1 MAQGKTVS
9 DISDDPNNTTSNDSD
24 PTVVQMGSDP
34 SIAAT
39 KTVRVLENGDGFLGV
54 GDAVEYTII
63 VENTG
68 NAVLSDLDVQD
79 NDFIDDNNTSLTLT
93 TGPTFTISSEGSDEG
108 TLIPGEKAY
117 YIATFDLTQSVV
129 DAGGL
134 SNQATVYASSP
145 GQTND
150 LDVKT
155 DDPETTTIEDATA
168 LQIEHDPVIEVV
180 KTATVDD
187 VNTDG
192 KTNTGDTI
200 TYTIT
205 VENKGNVTLTSITL
219 EDVLTDADGNT
230 SSLTPIFDTSN
241 TAIEGTLQV
250 GEKATYS
257 FIYTITQTALD
268 SGQVMNT
275 VLATASS
282 PKLTDDVSDRSDD
295 GDDND
300 GDTDD
305 DQTITPLDQ
314 SPSITVSKTA
324 VVDQGTDS
332 LTNLGDLITYTITIE
347 NTGDV
352 TLTNILVTDV
362 LTDGDGTTTVLSST
376 YDTSN
381 TATEGT
387 LAVGETATYTVV
399 YTIDQ
404 KAVNSGS
411 VSNNATVTAMSPA
424 AVQVNDSLDNL
435 VTTAIDQ
442 SASLEVTKVAEIVD
456 NGDGVTGVGDIVQY
470 TITVENTGSVT
481 LTSIAVSDQL
491 QDNAGNAIVLTSGNT
506 LSFTGASQGS
516 LNGTL
521 QSGEMAKYT
530 AYHVID
536 QAIVDAGGLTN
547 SASANGIDPNGVDV
561 TDVSDNGDDTDGNTT
576 NDPTVTTIDPSP
588 SMSVV
593 KTAALVGNDD
603 GIIEAGDLVVYTI
616 VVTNTGNLTLF
627 DVAITDQL
635 TDQNGNTLTLT
646 QDASIDGVVRDI
658 APGASESYMVTYF
671 IDQDAADSGSIIN
684 IASASAIILDG
695 SAIIPVVS
703 DPAII
708 TMTDRPSI
716 EITKTS
722 VENDGGDGAMDVGD
736 TIDYTITVT
745 NTGNV
750 SLSNILVTDI
760 LTDGL
765 GNSKDES
772 ANVLLSTINGS
783 STTIAPAAV
792 VLSPDDVATY
802 TLRYT
807 IDQDDMNSG
816 RLSNMASVS
825 ADCPDGTAD
834 CTDDQIDI
842 AVENQ
847 LDQAP
852 AMTLTKAATLNDGN
866 DGSLDIGDTITYTLT
881 LTNTGNVS
889 LTNVSLS
896 DTTTDLSGAALSLQ
910 SGPTY
915 ISGGTSFES
924 TSTMAVGDVI
934 VYEAVFTINQQAIN
948 AGGVSNTAEASA
960 TTLSQES
967 LAVTSNTVDTPISA
981 IARVEVNKIASVN
994 DNGDGVNGLS
1004 DLIEYTITV
1013 ENTGDIALENLTIT
1027 DVITDNKGDALSL
1040 VSGPFFAGATANSP
1054 EGNLA
1059 VGEVASYKAVSY
1071 THLRAHETS

>member
-1 MAQGKTVS
+1 MATVTVETDDGNSFSEVSDDPSTTNITDDPTITTLTQTADIEVVKTAVVDDNGDGITGPGDTINYTITVENKGNVTLTGVYVDDDLTAVANTATLPRLLTTEPAFASASQSSAEGTLKVGEVATYLASYLITNDDFLVDTLSNSVTAYGNDPDGITVDDTNDPTIVNIDANPSFTVTKEVAGIQDDGDGYNGTDDIIDYTITITNTGNVALTNFALVDELTNGDGTALTLTPTFDTANTATEGTLQVGETATYSAQYTIDQAASDSELVRNTVTVTADDPSGNEIEESDFVDTTTGASASMEVLKTWALTTDADSDGIVDVGDIVTFTIEVKNTGNIVLNSVGYQDTLRDGNDVTIATPTLTFVSTDLGNTTDETTLLAGETATYTANYTVTAEAFATGLVSNQVTFYGVAQGKTVS

-34 SIAAT
+34 SMAAT

-68 NAVLSDLDVQD
+68 NAILSDLDVQD
-79 NDFIDDNNTSLTLT
+79 NDFNDENNTNLTLT
-93 TGPTFTISSEGSDEG
+93 TGPTFTVSSEGSDEG

-352 TLTNILVTDV
+352 TLSNILVTDV

-387 LAVGETATYTVV
+387 LAVGETATYTAV

-411 VSNNATVTAMSPA
+411 VPT
-424 AVQVNDSLDNL
+424 
-435 VTTAIDQ
+435 
-442 SASLEVTKVAEIVD
+442 
-456 NGDGVTGVGDIVQY
+456 
-470 TITVENTGSVT
+470 
-481 LTSIAVSDQL
+481 
-491 QDNAGNAIVLTSGNT
+491 
-506 LSFTGASQGS
+506 
-516 LNGTL
+516 TL
-521 QSGEMAKYT
+521 Q
-530 AYHVID
+530 
-536 QAIVDAGGLTN
+536 
-547 SASANGIDPNGVDV
+547 
-561 TDVSDNGDDTDGNTT
+561 
-576 NDPTVTTIDPSP
+576 
-588 SMSVV
+588 
-593 KTAALVGNDD
+593 
-603 GIIEAGDLVVYTI
+603 
-616 VVTNTGNLTLF
+616 
-627 DVAITDQL
+627 
-635 TDQNGNTLTLT
+635 
-646 QDASIDGVVRDI
+646 
-658 APGASESYMVTYF
+658 
-671 IDQDAADSGSIIN
+671 
-684 IASASAIILDG
+684 
-695 SAIIPVVS
+695 
-703 DPAII
+703 
-708 TMTDRPSI
+708 
-716 EITKTS
+716 
-722 VENDGGDGAMDVGD
+722 
-736 TIDYTITVT
+736 
-745 NTGNV
+745 
-750 SLSNILVTDI
+750 
-760 LTDGL
+760 
-765 GNSKDES
+765 
-772 ANVLLSTINGS
+772 
-783 STTIAPAAV
+783 
-792 VLSPDDVATY
+792 
-802 TLRYT
+802 
-807 IDQDDMNSG
+807 
-816 RLSNMASVS
+816 
-825 ADCPDGTAD
+825 
-834 CTDDQIDI
+834 
-842 AVENQ
+842 
-847 LDQAP
+847 
-852 AMTLTKAATLNDGN
+852 
-866 DGSLDIGDTITYTLT
+866 
-881 LTNTGNVS
+881 
-889 LTNVSLS
+889 
-896 DTTTDLSGAALSLQ
+896 
-910 SGPTY
+910 
-915 ISGGTSFES
+915 
-924 TSTMAVGDVI
+924 
-934 VYEAVFTINQQAIN
+934 
-948 AGGVSNTAEASA
+948 
-960 TTLSQES
+960 
-967 LAVTSNTVDTPISA
+967 
-981 IARVEVNKIASVN
+981 
-994 DNGDGVNGLS
+994 
-1004 DLIEYTITV
+1004 
-1013 ENTGDIALENLTIT
+1013 
-1027 DVITDNKGDALSL
+1027 
-1040 VSGPFFAGATANSP
+1040 
-1054 EGNLA
+1054 
-1059 VGEVASYKAVSY
+1059 
-1071 THLRAHETS
+1071 